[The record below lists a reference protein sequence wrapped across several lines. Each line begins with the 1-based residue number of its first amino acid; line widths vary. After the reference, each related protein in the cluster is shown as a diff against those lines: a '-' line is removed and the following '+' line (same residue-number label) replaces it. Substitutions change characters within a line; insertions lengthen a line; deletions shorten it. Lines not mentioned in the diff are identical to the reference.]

1 MDIVSEDGYRIDGRK
16 ALETRTAAARQC
28 VVDNKLLFELDHGA
42 TKVSASID
50 GPKERHRQ
58 KHIVRIDIS
67 FLDTTQQ
74 EYQRNSEKI
83 RELERNVTNVFKE
96 VLLLPESSYV
106 DVVVAVK
113 QDDGSVFSTI
123 VNCISLGLCYSGIPM
138 KDVVVGAT
146 VGFVSNTFFV
156 DICGAEESYKYPY
169 MTIVLMVHRRKL
181 AYLRMVGKIEYEGFN
196 EMFRHGYDAS
206 CSIFSKFT
214 SLLKEG
220 PGLLYAPE
228 TN

>member
-1 MDIVSEDGYRIDGRK
+1 MDIISEDGYRIDGRK
-16 ALETRTAAARQC
+16 ALETRAMAARQST
-28 VVDNKLLFELDHGA
+28 VDNKLLFELDHGA
-42 TKVSASID
+42 TKVAASID

-58 KHIVRIDIS
+58 KHMVSVDIS

-74 EYQRNSEKI
+74 EHQGNSEKV
-83 RELERNVTNVFKE
+83 RELEKNVRDVFKE

-106 DVVVAVK
+106 EIAVVVK
-113 QDDGSVFSTI
+113 QDDGSVFSTV

-169 MTIVLMVHRRKL
+169 MTIALMMHRRKI
-181 AYLRMVGKIEYEGFN
+181 AYLRMAGKIEYEGFN
-196 EMFRHGYDAS
+196 DMFRHGYDAS
-206 CSIFSKFT
+206 CSMFSEF
-214 SLLKEG
+214 
-220 PGLLYAPE
+220 PGLLKGGAGLSSASE
-228 TN
+228 A